1 MLYARHFFNFLKAK
15 IQGVRLDKLHVNT
28 FKRIGEDLRK
38 AGTLAGAG
46 LVGIV
51 VPNDAIGVKEGVILF
66 IFGVTLWV
74 FGHVSAYVADKAE
87 KKQKEEGS

>member
-1 MLYARHFFNFLKAK
+1 MKGAVMLYARHFFNFLKAK

-51 VPNDAIGVKEGVILF
+51 VPNDTIGVKEGVIL
-66 IFGVTLWV
+66 
-74 FGHVSAYVADKAE
+74 
-87 KKQKEEGS
+87 

>member
-1 MLYARHFFNFLKAK
+1 MLYARHFLKAK

-51 VPNDAIGVKEGVILF
+51 VPNDTIGVKEGVILF
-66 IFGVTLWV
+66 IVGVTLWV